1 MRIIIAYTAAITFA
15 VICYHYEV
23 TNAQDCETERHLF
36 MTSENS
42 SVNCSSAFSRVVDLV
57 IARNDLFSISDL
69 NMVCGTG
76 SNNAHVCESGIT
88 DYFTACRSFE
98 VVRPHVCI
106 ANYVHVMQVQQ
117 LVQAGKNSTSQH

>member
-1 MRIIIAYTAAITFA
+1 MQIIIAYTVAVTFA
-15 VICYHYEV
+15 VICYHCEV
-23 TNAQDCETERHLF
+23 TDAQDCETERHLF

-57 IARNDLFSISDL
+57 IARNDSFSISDL

-76 SNNAHVCESGIT
+76 SVCESGIT
-88 DYFTACRSFE
+88 DYFTACRSIE
-98 VVRPHVCI
+98 MVRPHVHI

-117 LVQAGKNSTSQH
+117 LVQVGKNSTSQH